1 MTRLQFRIAGIL
13 IGATCLVV
21 AVSTIAAFIALAY
34 PNPERMVGPV
44 VAQVR
49 ALNSLKTT
57 GLGRF
62 ASISDEE
69 IALLGEENTD
79 LSQAISSRLKR
90 DGIDLPVRVY
100 DDPERKAMVAITQIE
115 GENVSI
121 DFPPNMG
128 PPLELWVILG
138 TWLGLI
144 ALGVIAVSLI
154 MAYRVTRP
162 FAILEQAIATVGPD
176 GVLPHVPEVGSREA
190 VETASVLNRLSERL
204 RTAMESRMRLVAAAG
219 HDFRTPMT
227 RMRLR
232 AEFLS
237 DEDRAAWLQD
247 LDELEHIA
255 DSAIGLVQEEVSDS
269 PSEPLELDRLLSE
282 EVQHLVANGL
292 PLKLGHL
299 DKVTIALPPLAT
311 RRAIRNLMINAATHG
326 RAGTAELFVRD
337 GQAIICITDIGPG
350 IPEELLDRVFEPFF
364 RAEPGRL
371 QTIPGAGLGLA
382 IAAEIVE
389 RIGGQLKVHNRAAGG
404 LVQEVTLPLQATAM
418 KPQPRIL

>member
-21 AVSTIAAFIALAY
+21 AVSTIAAFIALSY

-44 VAQVR
+44 AAQVR
-49 ALNSLKTT
+49 AISSFKTT
-57 GLGRF
+57 GPGPF
-62 ASISDEE
+62 ASISEDE
-69 IALLGEENTD
+69 IAKLGEEHIE
-79 LSQAISSRLKR
+79 LSEAISARLRR
-90 DGIDLPVRVY
+90 DGIDQPVKVY
-100 DDPERKAMVAITQIE
+100 DDPARAAMTAVAQID

-128 PPLELWVILG
+128 PPLEIWIILG

-190 VETASVLNRLSERL
+190 IETASVLNRLSERL
-204 RTAMESRMRLVAAAG
+204 RAAMESRMRLVAAAG

-232 AEFLS
+232 AEFLG
-237 DEDRAAWLQD
+237 DEDRAAWLKD

-255 DSAIGLVQEEVSDS
+255 DSAIGLVQEEVSDF
-269 PSEPLELDRLLSE
+269 PSEHVELDQLLSE
-282 EVQHLVANGL
+282 EVQQLVANGL

-299 DKVTIALPPLAT
+299 DKVTLPLPPLAI
-311 RRAIRNLMINAATHG
+311 RRVIRNLMINAVTHG

-337 GQAIICITDIGPG
+337 AHAIICITDVGPG
-350 IPEELLDRVFEPFF
+350 IPEDLLERVFEPFF

-389 RIGGQLKVHNRAAGG
+389 RLGGKLKVQNRAAGG
-404 LVQEVTLPLQATAM
+404 LAQEVILPLRASVVGAAQGF
-418 KPQPRIL
+418 L

>member
-1 MTRLQFRIAGIL
+1 VTRLQFRIAGIL

-21 AVSTIAAFIALAY
+21 AVSTIAAFIALSY

-49 ALNSLKTT
+49 ALESFRTMESGPFATLAEEEVAQ
-57 GLGRF
+57 LGR
-62 ASISDEE
+62 EHV
-69 IALLGEENTD
+69 D
-79 LSQAISSRLKR
+79 LSEAISARLKG
-90 DGIDLPVRVY
+90 DGVEVSVRVY
-100 DDPERKAMVAITQIE
+100 DNPARKAMMAVAQID
-115 GENVSI
+115 GESVAI

-128 PPLELWVILG
+128 PPLELWIILG

-144 ALGVIAVSLI
+144 ALGVIAVSLV

-176 GVLPHVPEVGSREA
+176 GILPHVPEVGSREA
-190 VETASVLNRLSERL
+190 IETASVLNRLSERL

-232 AEFLS
+232 AEFLN
-237 DEDRAAWLQD
+237 DEDRADWLHD

-269 PSEPLELDRLLSE
+269 PSEPLQLDELLAE
-282 EVQHLVANGL
+282 EVRHLVASGL

-299 DKVTIALPPLAT
+299 DTVTVPLPPLAI

-337 GQAIICITDIGPG
+337 DHAVICITDIGPG
-350 IPEELLDRVFEPFF
+350 IPEDLLDRVFEPFF

-389 RIGGQLKVHNRAAGG
+389 RVGGQLKVRNGANGG
-404 LVQEVTLPLQATAM
+404 LIQEVVLPLLSAV
-418 KPQPRIL
+418 PGPRTGFL